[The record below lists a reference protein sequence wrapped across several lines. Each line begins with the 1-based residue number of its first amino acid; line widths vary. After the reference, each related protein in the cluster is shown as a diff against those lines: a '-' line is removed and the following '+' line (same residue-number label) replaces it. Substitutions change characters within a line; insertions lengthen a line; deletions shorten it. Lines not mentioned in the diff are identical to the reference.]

1 MSLEVLRAEFDAH
14 KAECVRDRIL
24 LASGLEKLAI
34 AIDGKV
40 PFKHFYWIMG
50 ILIGIQTAIF
60 GGAFWLLNSQMNV
73 LNTQVSDGNKTTAAI
88 QGDVSFL
95 KGKLSP
101 FDVQYQK

>member
-14 KAECVRDRIL
+14 RSECTRDRIL
-24 LASGLEKLAI
+24 LSAGVEKLAT

-40 PFKHFYWIMG
+40 SFKHFYWIMG
-50 ILIGIQTAIF
+50 TLIGIQTAIF

-73 LNTQVSDGNKTTAAI
+73 LNNQVSDGNKTTSAI

-101 FDVQYQK
+101 FEVQYQK